1 MKSIKKWSSFLIIFI
16 LVLGFNVSV
25 FAQTFQTSE
34 LEGNWYV
41 YGIEVDPTMPAVY
54 WIRGNVNMDESGN
67 LTGTYY
73 APDGSSVTLS
83 SAQIALDHKGIISGF
98 FTAEGVTATVVH
110 GKMDQ
115 SKTFGT
121 SVLLG
126 ADSTMDL
133 LSFIKGGGTFT
144 ASDLEGTW
152 YAYQVIIDP
161 STGAVF
167 WTYGTYDVD
176 ASGTLTGFFSGPDG
190 STVTADSGTLS
201 LDSTGIITG
210 NLALSTGQT
219 PVIVH
224 GKMDQGK
231 TRGVVVSTVPD
242 GSMMIGYLNKA
253 GGTFKQSDAAGNWYV
268 YSLNIDPTIPAVY
281 WAYGKAGIDAL
292 GNITGSYIAPTG
304 QSIKLT
310 STFQMNN
317 EGLSTGTF
325 NFDTGDFGILPSIKL
340 DQGKTSMAGV
350 SIITSGSSVGTMS
363 ILQFIKESNIAMPWI
378 PLLLLDE

>member
-1 MKSIKKWSSFLIIFI
+1 MKKKILLTFVVFFI
-16 LVLGFNVSV
+16 MTLSV
-25 FAQTFQTSE
+25 PAFAKVFRTSDFK
-34 LEGNWYV
+34 GNWYV
-41 YGIEVDPTMPAVY
+41 YSIVVDPTMPAVY
-54 WIRGNVNMDESGN
+54 WIRGSVNIDESGN

-73 APDGSSVTLS
+73 APDDSSVTLS
-83 SAQIALDHKGIISGF
+83 SAQVALDHKGIISGF
-98 FTAEGVTATVVH
+98 FTAEGVTTTVVH

-126 ADSTMDL
+126 SDSTMDL
-133 LSFIKGGGTFT
+133 LSFIKSGGTFT
-144 ASDLEGTW
+144 ANDLEGTW
-152 YAYQVIIDP
+152 YAYQLIIDA

-167 WTYGTYDVD
+167 WTYGTYDVE
-176 ASGTLTGFFSGPDG
+176 ASGTLTGSFSGPDG

-201 LDSTGIITG
+201 LDSAGIITG

-242 GSMMIGYLNKA
+242 GTLMIGYLNKA
-253 GGTFKQSDAAGNWYV
+253 GGTFKQSDAAGKWYV

-304 QSIKLT
+304 QSVKLT

-317 EGLSTGTF
+317 EGLSTGIF
-325 NFDTGDFGILPSIKL
+325 NFDTGDSGIMPSIKL
-340 DQGKTSMAGV
+340 DQGKTNMAGV

-363 ILQFIKESNIAMPWI
+363 ILQFIKESNIGTPWI
-378 PLLLLDE
+378 PSLLLDD

>member
-1 MKSIKKWSSFLIIFI
+1 MKKKILLTFVVFFI
-16 LVLGFNVSV
+16 MTLSV
-25 FAQTFQTSE
+25 PAFAKVFRTSDFK
-34 LEGNWYV
+34 GNWYV
-41 YGIEVDPTMPAVY
+41 YSIVVDPTMPAVY
-54 WIRGNVNMDESGN
+54 WIRGSVNIDESGN

-73 APDGSSVTLS
+73 APDDSSVTLS
-83 SAQIALDHKGIISGF
+83 SAQVALDHKGIISGF
-98 FTAEGVTATVVH
+98 FTAEGVTTTVVH

-126 ADSTMDL
+126 SDSTMDL
-133 LSFIKGGGTFT
+133 LSFIKSGGTFT
-144 ASDLEGTW
+144 ANDLEGTW
-152 YAYQVIIDP
+152 YAYQLIIDA

-167 WTYGTYDVD
+167 WTYGTYDVE
-176 ASGTLTGFFSGPDG
+176 ASGTLTGSFSGPDG

-201 LDSTGIITG
+201 LDSAGIITG

-219 PVIVH
+219 PVILH

-242 GSMMIGYLNKA
+242 GTLMIGYLNKA
-253 GGTFKQSDAAGNWYV
+253 GGTFKQSDAAGKWYV

-304 QSIKLT
+304 QSVKLT

-317 EGLSTGTF
+317 EGLSTGIF
-325 NFDTGDFGILPSIKL
+325 NFDTGDSGILPSIKL

-350 SIITSGSSVGTMS
+350 TIITSGSSVGTMS
-363 ILQFIKESNIAMPWI
+363 ILQFIKESNIGTPWI
-378 PLLLLDE
+378 PSLLLDD

>member
-1 MKSIKKWSSFLIIFI
+1 MKKKILLTIVVFFI
-16 LVLGFNVSV
+16 MTLSV
-25 FAQTFQTSE
+25 PAFAKVFRTSDFK
-34 LEGNWYV
+34 GNWYV
-41 YGIEVDPTMPAVY
+41 YSIVVDPTMPAVY
-54 WIRGNVNMDESGN
+54 WIRGSVNIDESGN
-67 LTGTYY
+67 LNGTYY
-73 APDGSSVTLS
+73 PPYGSSVTLG
-83 SAQIALDHKGIISGF
+83 SAQVGLDHKGIISGF
-98 FTAEGVTATVVH
+98 FTAEGVTTTIVH
-110 GKMDQ
+110 GKMEQ

-126 ADSTMDL
+126 SDSTMDL
-133 LSFIKGGGTFT
+133 LSFIKSGGTFT
-144 ASDLEGTW
+144 ANDLEGTW
-152 YAYQVIIDP
+152 YAYQLIIDA

-167 WTYGTYDVD
+167 WTYGTYDVE
-176 ASGTLTGFFSGPDG
+176 ASGTLTGSFSGPDG

-201 LDSTGIITG
+201 LDSAGIITG

-231 TRGVVVSTVPD
+231 TRGVVVSTDPD
-242 GSMMIGYLNKA
+242 GSLMIGYLNKA
-253 GGTFKQSDAAGNWYV
+253 GGTFKQSDAEGKWYV

-304 QSIKLT
+304 QSVELT

-317 EGLSTGTF
+317 EGLSTGIF
-325 NFDTGDFGILPSIKL
+325 NFDTGDSGIMPSIKL

-363 ILQFIKESNIAMPWI
+363 ILQFIKESNIGMPWI
-378 PLLLLDE
+378 PSLLLDD

>member
-1 MKSIKKWSSFLIIFI
+1 MKKKILLTFVVFFI
-16 LVLGFNVSV
+16 MTLSV
-25 FAQTFQTSE
+25 PAFAKVFRTSDFK
-34 LEGNWYV
+34 GNWYV
-41 YGIEVDPTMPAVY
+41 YSIVVDPTMPAVY
-54 WIRGNVNMDESGN
+54 WIRGSVNIDESGN

-73 APDGSSVTLS
+73 APDDSSVTLS
-83 SAQIALDHKGIISGF
+83 SAQVALDHKGIISGF
-98 FTAEGVTATVVH
+98 FTAEGVTTTVVH

-126 ADSTMDL
+126 SDSTMDL
-133 LSFIKGGGTFT
+133 LSFIKSGGTFK
-144 ASDLEGTW
+144 ANDLEGTW
-152 YAYQVIIDP
+152 YAYQLIIDA

-167 WTYGTYDVD
+167 WTYGTYDVE
-176 ASGTLTGFFSGPDG
+176 ASGTLTGSFSGPDG

-201 LDSTGIITG
+201 LDSAGIITG

-219 PVIVH
+219 PVILH

-242 GSMMIGYLNKA
+242 GTLMIGYLNKA
-253 GGTFKQSDAAGNWYV
+253 GGTFKQSDAAGKWYV

-304 QSIKLT
+304 QSVKLT

-317 EGLSTGTF
+317 EGLSTGIF
-325 NFDTGDFGILPSIKL
+325 NFDTGDSGIMPSIKL
-340 DQGKTSMAGV
+340 DQGKTNMAGV

-363 ILQFIKESNIAMPWI
+363 ILQFIKESNIGTPWI
-378 PLLLLDE
+378 PSLLLDD

>member
-1 MKSIKKWSSFLIIFI
+1 MKKKILLTIVVFFI
-16 LVLGFNVSV
+16 MTLSV
-25 FAQTFQTSE
+25 PAFAKVFRTSDFK
-34 LEGNWYV
+34 GNWYV
-41 YGIEVDPTMPAVY
+41 YSIVVDPTMPAVY
-54 WIRGNVNMDESGN
+54 WIRGSVNIDESGN
-67 LTGTYY
+67 LNGTYY
-73 APDGSSVTLS
+73 PPYGSSVTLG
-83 SAQIALDHKGIISGF
+83 SAQVGLDHKGIISGF
-98 FTAEGVTATVVH
+98 FTAEGVTTTIVH
-110 GKMDQ
+110 GKMEQ

-126 ADSTMDL
+126 SDSTMDL
-133 LSFIKGGGTFT
+133 LSFIKSGGTFT
-144 ASDLEGTW
+144 ANDLEGTW
-152 YAYQVIIDP
+152 YAYQLIIDAL
-161 STGAVF
+161 TGAVF
-167 WTYGTYDVD
+167 WVYGTYDVE
-176 ASGTLTGFFSGPDG
+176 ASGTLTGFLSGPEG

-201 LDSTGIITG
+201 LDSAGIITG

-231 TRGVVVSTVPD
+231 TRGVVVSTDPD
-242 GSMMIGYLNKA
+242 GSLMIGYLNKA
-253 GGTFKQSDAAGNWYV
+253 GGTFKQSDAEGKWYV

-304 QSIKLT
+304 QSVELT

-317 EGLSTGTF
+317 EGLSTGIF
-325 NFDTGDFGILPSIKL
+325 NFDTGDSGIMPSIKL

-363 ILQFIKESNIAMPWI
+363 ILQFIKESNIGMPWI
-378 PLLLLDE
+378 PSLLLDD

>member
-1 MKSIKKWSSFLIIFI
+1 MKKKILLTFVVFFI
-16 LVLGFNVSV
+16 MTLSV
-25 FAQTFQTSE
+25 PAFAKVFRTSDF
-34 LEGNWYV
+34 EGNWYV
-41 YGIEVDPTMPAVY
+41 YSIVVDPTMPAVY
-54 WIRGNVNMDESGN
+54 WIRGSVNIDESGN

-73 APDGSSVTLS
+73 APDDSSVTLS
-83 SAQIALDHKGIISGF
+83 SAQVALDHKGIISGF
-98 FTAEGVTATVVH
+98 FTAEGVTTTVVH

-126 ADSTMDL
+126 SDSTMDL
-133 LSFIKGGGTFT
+133 LSFIKSGGTFT
-144 ASDLEGTW
+144 ANDLEGTW
-152 YAYQVIIDP
+152 YAYQLIIDA

-167 WTYGTYDVD
+167 WTYGTYDVE
-176 ASGTLTGFFSGPDG
+176 ASGTLTGSFSGPDG

-201 LDSTGIITG
+201 LDSAGIITG

-219 PVIVH
+219 PVILH

-242 GSMMIGYLNKA
+242 GTLMIGYLNKA
-253 GGTFKQSDAAGNWYV
+253 GGTFKQSDAAGKWYV

-304 QSIKLT
+304 QSVKLT

-317 EGLSTGTF
+317 EGLSTGIF
-325 NFDTGDFGILPSIKL
+325 NFDTGDSGIMPSIKL

-363 ILQFIKESNIAMPWI
+363 ILQFIKISNIGMPWI
-378 PLLLLDE
+378 PSLLLDD

>member
-1 MKSIKKWSSFLIIFI
+1 MKKKILLTFVVFFI
-16 LVLGFNVSV
+16 MTLSV
-25 FAQTFQTSE
+25 PAFAKVFRTSDFK
-34 LEGNWYV
+34 GNWYV
-41 YGIEVDPTMPAVY
+41 YSIVVDPTMPAVY
-54 WIRGNVNMDESGN
+54 WIRGSVNIDESGN

-73 APDGSSVTLS
+73 APDDSSVTLS
-83 SAQIALDHKGIISGF
+83 SAQVALDHKGIISGF
-98 FTAEGVTATVVH
+98 FTAEGVTTTVVH

-126 ADSTMDL
+126 SDSTMDL
-133 LSFIKGGGTFT
+133 LSFIKSGGTFT
-144 ASDLEGTW
+144 ANDLEGTW
-152 YAYQVIIDP
+152 YAYQLIIDA

-167 WTYGTYDVD
+167 WTYGTYDVE
-176 ASGTLTGFFSGPDG
+176 ASGTLTGSFSGPDG

-201 LDSTGIITG
+201 LDSAGIITG

-219 PVIVH
+219 PVILH

-242 GSMMIGYLNKA
+242 GTLMIGYLNKA
-253 GGTFKQSDAAGNWYV
+253 GGTFKQSDAAGKWYV

-304 QSIKLT
+304 QSVKLT

-317 EGLSTGTF
+317 EGLSTGIF
-325 NFDTGDFGILPSIKL
+325 NFDTGDSGIMPSIKL

-363 ILQFIKESNIAMPWI
+363 ILQFIKESNIGTPWI
-378 PLLLLDE
+378 PSLLLDD

>member
-1 MKSIKKWSSFLIIFI
+1 MKKKILLTFVVFFI
-16 LVLGFNVSV
+16 MTLSV
-25 FAQTFQTSE
+25 PAFAKVFRTSDFK
-34 LEGNWYV
+34 GNWYV
-41 YGIEVDPTMPAVY
+41 YSIVVDPTMPAVY
-54 WIRGNVNMDESGN
+54 WIRGSVNIDESGN

-73 APDGSSVTLS
+73 APDDSSVTLS
-83 SAQIALDHKGIISGF
+83 SAQVALDHKGIISGF
-98 FTAEGVTATVVH
+98 FTAEGVTTTVVH

-126 ADSTMDL
+126 SDSTMDL
-133 LSFIKGGGTFT
+133 LSFIKSGGTFT
-144 ASDLEGTW
+144 ANDLEGTW
-152 YAYQVIIDP
+152 YAYQLIIDA

-167 WTYGTYDVD
+167 WTYGTYDVE
-176 ASGTLTGFFSGPDG
+176 ASGTLTGSFSGPDG

-201 LDSTGIITG
+201 LDSAGIITG

-219 PVIVH
+219 PVILH

-242 GSMMIGYLNKA
+242 GTLMIGYLNKA
-253 GGTFKQSDAAGNWYV
+253 GGTFKQSDAAGKWYV

-304 QSIKLT
+304 QSVKLT

-317 EGLSTGTF
+317 EGLSTGIF
-325 NFDTGDFGILPSIKL
+325 NFDTGDSGIMPSIKL
-340 DQGKTSMAGV
+340 DQGKTNMAGV

-363 ILQFIKESNIAMPWI
+363 ILQFIKESNIGTPWI
-378 PLLLLDE
+378 PSLLLDD

>member
-1 MKSIKKWSSFLIIFI
+1 MKKKILLTIVVFFIMTLSIPAFAK
-16 LVLGFNVSV
+16 V
-25 FAQTFQTSE
+25 FRTSDF
-34 LEGNWYV
+34 EGNWYV
-41 YGIEVDPTMPAVY
+41 YSIEVNPTIPAVY
-54 WIRGNVNMDESGN
+54 WIRGSVNMDESGN

-83 SAQIALDHKGIISGF
+83 SAQVALDHKGIISGF
-98 FTAEGVTATVVH
+98 FTAEGVTTTVVH

-115 SKTFGT
+115 GKTFGT

-133 LSFIKGGGTFT
+133 LSFIKSGGGFT

-152 YAYQVIIDP
+152 YAYQVIIDA

-167 WTYGTYDVD
+167 WVYGTYDVD
-176 ASGTLTGFFSGPDG
+176 ASGTLTGSLSGPDG

-201 LDSTGIITG
+201 LDSEGIITG

-242 GSMMIGYLNKA
+242 GSMMIGYLNKE

-268 YSLNIDPTIPAVY
+268 YSLNIDPTIPAAY

-304 QSIKLT
+304 QSVKLT

-325 NFDTGDFGILPSIKL
+325 NFDTGDSGILPSIKL

-350 SIITSGSSVGTMS
+350 TIITSGSSVGTMS
-363 ILQFIKESNIAMPWI
+363 ILQFIKESNIAMPGI
-378 PLLLLDE
+378 PLLLLDD

>member
-1 MKSIKKWSSFLIIFI
+1 MKKKILLTFVVFFI
-16 LVLGFNVSV
+16 MTLSV
-25 FAQTFQTSE
+25 PAFAKVFRTSDF
-34 LEGNWYV
+34 EGNWYV
-41 YGIEVDPTMPAVY
+41 YSIVVDPTMPAVY
-54 WIRGNVNMDESGN
+54 WIRGSVNIDESGN

-73 APDGSSVTLS
+73 APDDSSVTLS
-83 SAQIALDHKGIISGF
+83 SAQVALDHKGIISGF
-98 FTAEGVTATVVH
+98 FTAEGVTTTVVH

-126 ADSTMDL
+126 SDSTMDL
-133 LSFIKGGGTFT
+133 LSFIKSGGTFT
-144 ASDLEGTW
+144 ANDLEGTW
-152 YAYQVIIDP
+152 YAYQLIIDA

-167 WTYGTYDVD
+167 WTYGTYDVE
-176 ASGTLTGFFSGPDG
+176 ASGTLTGSFSGPDG

-201 LDSTGIITG
+201 LDSAGIITG

-219 PVIVH
+219 PVILH

-242 GSMMIGYLNKA
+242 GTLMIGYLNKA
-253 GGTFKQSDAAGNWYV
+253 GGTFKQSDAAGKWYV

-304 QSIKLT
+304 QSVKLT

-317 EGLSTGTF
+317 EGLSTGIF
-325 NFDTGDFGILPSIKL
+325 NFDTGDSGIMPSIKL
-340 DQGKTSMAGV
+340 DQGKTNMAGV

-363 ILQFIKESNIAMPWI
+363 ILQFIKESNIGTPWI
-378 PLLLLDE
+378 PSLLLDD

>member
-1 MKSIKKWSSFLIIFI
+1 MKKKILLTFVVFFI
-16 LVLGFNVSV
+16 MTLSV
-25 FAQTFQTSE
+25 PAFAKVFRTSDFK
-34 LEGNWYV
+34 GNWYV
-41 YGIEVDPTMPAVY
+41 YSIVVDPTMPAVY
-54 WIRGNVNMDESGN
+54 WIRGSVNIDESGN

-73 APDGSSVTLS
+73 APDDSSVTLS
-83 SAQIALDHKGIISGF
+83 SAQVALDHKGIISGF
-98 FTAEGVTATVVH
+98 FTAEGVTTTVVH

-126 ADSTMDL
+126 SDSTMDL
-133 LSFIKGGGTFT
+133 LSFIKSGGTFT
-144 ASDLEGTW
+144 ANDLEGTW
-152 YAYQVIIDP
+152 YAYQLIIDA

-167 WTYGTYDVD
+167 WTYGTYDVE
-176 ASGTLTGFFSGPDG
+176 ASGTLTGSFSGPDG

-201 LDSTGIITG
+201 LDSAGIITG

-219 PVIVH
+219 PVILH

-242 GSMMIGYLNKA
+242 GTLMIGYLNKA
-253 GGTFKQSDAAGNWYV
+253 GGTFKQSDAAGKWYV

-292 GNITGSYIAPTG
+292 GNISGSYIAPTG
-304 QSIKLT
+304 QSVKLT

-317 EGLSTGTF
+317 EGLSTGIF
-325 NFDTGDFGILPSIKL
+325 NFDTGDSGIMPSIKL
-340 DQGKTSMAGV
+340 DQGKTNMAGV

-363 ILQFIKESNIAMPWI
+363 ILQFIKESNIGTPWI
-378 PLLLLDE
+378 PSLLLDD

>member
-1 MKSIKKWSSFLIIFI
+1 MTL
-16 LVLGFNVSV
+16 SV
-25 FAQTFQTSE
+25 PAFAKVFRTSDF
-34 LEGNWYV
+34 EGNWYV
-41 YGIEVDPTMPAVY
+41 YSIVVDPTMPAVY
-54 WIRGNVNMDESGN
+54 WIRGSVNIDESGN

-73 APDGSSVTLS
+73 APDDSSVTLS
-83 SAQIALDHKGIISGF
+83 SAQVALDHKGIISGF
-98 FTAEGVTATVVH
+98 FTAEGVTTTVVH

-126 ADSTMDL
+126 SDSTMDL
-133 LSFIKGGGTFT
+133 LSFIKSGGTFT
-144 ASDLEGTW
+144 ANDLEGTW
-152 YAYQVIIDP
+152 YAYQLIIDA

-167 WTYGTYDVD
+167 WTYGTYDVE
-176 ASGTLTGFFSGPDG
+176 ASGTLTGSFSGPDG

-201 LDSTGIITG
+201 LDSAGIITG

-219 PVIVH
+219 PVILH

-242 GSMMIGYLNKA
+242 GTLMIGYLNKA
-253 GGTFKQSDAAGNWYV
+253 GGTFKQSDAAGKWYV

-304 QSIKLT
+304 QSVKLT

-317 EGLSTGTF
+317 EGLSTGIF
-325 NFDTGDFGILPSIKL
+325 NFDTGDSGIMPSIKL
-340 DQGKTSMAGV
+340 DQGKTNMAGV

-363 ILQFIKESNIAMPWI
+363 ILQFIKESNIGTPWI
-378 PLLLLDE
+378 PSLLLDD

>member
-1 MKSIKKWSSFLIIFI
+1 MKKKILLTIVVFFIMTLSIPAFAK
-16 LVLGFNVSV
+16 V
-25 FAQTFQTSE
+25 FRTSDF
-34 LEGNWYV
+34 EGNWYV
-41 YGIEVDPTMPAVY
+41 YSIEVNPTIPAVY
-54 WIRGNVNMDESGN
+54 WIRGSVNMDESGN

-83 SAQIALDHKGIISGF
+83 SAQVALDHKGIISGF
-98 FTAEGVTATVVH
+98 FTAEGVTTTVVH

-115 SKTFGT
+115 GKTFGT

-133 LSFIKGGGTFT
+133 LSFIKSGGTFT

-152 YAYQVIIDP
+152 YAYQVIIDA

-167 WTYGTYDVD
+167 WVYGTYDVD
-176 ASGTLTGFFSGPDG
+176 ASGTLTGSLSGPDG

-201 LDSTGIITG
+201 LDSEGIITG

-242 GSMMIGYLNKA
+242 GSMMIGYLNKE

-268 YSLNIDPTIPAVY
+268 YSLNIDPTIPAAY

-304 QSIKLT
+304 QSVKLT

-325 NFDTGDFGILPSIKL
+325 NFDTGDSGILPSIKL

-350 SIITSGSSVGTMS
+350 TIITSGSSVGTMS
-363 ILQFIKESNIAMPWI
+363 ILQFIKESNIAMPGI
-378 PLLLLDE
+378 PLLLLDD